1 MNKGNSQEQLKKKPK
16 LKPTKPKG
24 YSEEGDTYLY
34 NSQQDEREAADVT
47 NYRWTSDSESYF

>member
-1 MNKGNSQEQLKKKPK
+1 MNDKEQQKKKPK

-24 YSEEGDTYLY
+24 YSEEQDNFWY